1 MINGKILRK
10 MMMNGEINKENEEDC
25 GEYGC

>member
-10 MMMNGEINKENEEDC
+10 MMMNGEINKENEED
-25 GEYGC
+25 GSEYCC

>member
-10 MMMNGEINKENEEDC
+10 MIMNGEINKENEEDD
-25 GEYGC
+25 GEYCC

>member
-10 MMMNGEINKENEEDC
+10 MMMDGEINKENEEDG
-25 GEYGC
+25 GEYRF